1 LSLISNWI
9 DDGSRSLRGRIAGSV
24 ALPGDADWDEQ
35 RVAWNLAADQHPV
48 AVALPESSDD
58 VVAIVEFARER
69 GMRVAAQGTGH
80 NATAIASLADTI
92 LVKTSR
98 MRGVEI
104 DPEARIARAE
114 AGALWLDV
122 TRPASEHGLAP
133 LAGSSPDVGVV
144 GYTLGGGLSWLGRK
158 HGLASN
164 SVTAIEIVTAD
175 ARLRRVDAEHDSE
188 LFWAL
193 RGGGGN
199 FGVVCAIE
207 FELHPVP
214 ELSAGILAW
223 PWERAGEVLRAWR
236 AWVQDVPD
244 EVTSVGRILQ
254 VPPLPDIPEIFRGR
268 RLVVIE
274 AAYLGGEAAGAE
286 LIAPLRDL
294 GPEIDTFAPA
304 PPVALSFLH
313 NDPDHPVAGV
323 SDHLMLGDMPA
334 EAIDALV
341 RAGGPGSCSPLLS
354 LELRHLGGALA
365 RREADHGALP
375 RIDGDFLLYGVGMAM
390 TPEMA
395 GALRAHFP
403 DIRKAMDPWVAGREA
418 LNFVGHPVD
427 SACAYDELTYRR
439 LRDVKAKHDPS
450 NVFCATHP
458 IAPATSGA
466 AG

>member
-1 LSLISNWI
+1 MSLISNWI
-9 DDGSRSLRGRIAGSV
+9 DDDPGGLHGRIAGHV
-24 ALPGDADWDEQ
+24 AVPGDTDWDQQ
-35 RVAWNLAADQHPV
+35 RAAWNLAADQHPV

-58 VVAIVEFARER
+58 VIAIVEFARER
-69 GMRVAAQGTGH
+69 GLRVAAQGTGH

-98 MRGVEI
+98 MRGVQI
-104 DPEARIARAE
+104 DPDTRIARVE
-114 AGALWLDV
+114 AGALWIDV
-122 TRPASEHGLAP
+122 TGPASEHGLAP

-158 HGLASN
+158 HGLACN

-175 ARLRRVDAEHDSE
+175 GRLRRVDAETESE

-199 FGVVCAIE
+199 FGVVCAME

-214 ELSAGILAW
+214 ELYAGILAW

-236 AWVQDVPD
+236 EWVQDVPD
-244 EVTSVGRILQ
+244 EVTSDARILQ
-254 VPPLPDIPEIFRGR
+254 VPPLPDIPEVFRGR
-268 RLVVIE
+268 RLVLVE
-274 AAYLGGEAAGAE
+274 AAYLGDETSGAE

-313 NDPDHPVAGV
+313 NDPDHPVPGV
-323 SDHLMLGDMPA
+323 GDHMMLGELPA
-334 EAIDALV
+334 EAIDGLV
-341 RAGGPGSCSPLLS
+341 RAGGPGSYSPLLS
-354 LELRHLGGALA
+354 LELRHLGGALS
-365 RREADHGALP
+365 RREPGHGALP
-375 RIDGDFLLYGVGMAM
+375 RLEGAFSLFGVGMAM

-403 DIRKAMDPWVAGREA
+403 VIRKAMDPWVAGREY
-418 LNFVGHPVD
+418 LSFVEHPVD
-427 SACAYDELTYRR
+427 TACAYDELSYRR
-439 LRDVKAKHDPS
+439 LRDVKAKYDPS
-450 NVFCATHP
+450 DVFCANHA
-458 IAPATSGA
+458 IAPAD
-466 AG
+466 